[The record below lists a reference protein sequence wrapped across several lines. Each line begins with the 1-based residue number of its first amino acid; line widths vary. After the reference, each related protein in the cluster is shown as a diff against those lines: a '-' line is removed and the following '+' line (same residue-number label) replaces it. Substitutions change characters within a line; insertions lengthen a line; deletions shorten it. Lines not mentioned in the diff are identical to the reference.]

1 LPRDEYNYNSTR
13 FIQLRMEVG
22 GTSVKNK
29 NKSSTVGKPLLYIA
43 QVSME
48 LAAPKIKRIIL
59 TNFENE
65 DRKERSNR
73 NENAVSSAVEEVI
86 EQQEEQ
92 QEEQVEEK
100 IEEEE
105 QVQEQQEP
113 VRTVPYNKSFKDMN
127 NDEKIH
133 FLLNRPHYIP
143 KVRCRI
149 KTATVSY
156 IGSII
161 SYRNGIVSIMPQNSM
176 RDIKLSIDDIQSI
189 SMAGF

>member
-1 LPRDEYNYNSTR
+1 
-13 FIQLRMEVG
+13 MEVG

-43 QVSME
+43 QVSLE

-65 DRKERSNR
+65 DQKEQSDRQ
-73 NENAVSSAVEEVI
+73 ENIVSGAVEEVTEQEQQ

-92 QEEQVEEK
+92 QGEEKEEHAEQEEQEE
-100 IEEEE
+100 
-105 QVQEQQEP
+105 QEQQEP

-149 KTATVSY
+149 KTTTVSY
-156 IGSII
+156 VGSII

-176 RDIKLSIDDIQSI
+176 RDIRLSIDDIQSI

>member
-1 LPRDEYNYNSTR
+1 
-13 FIQLRMEVG
+13 MEVG

-43 QVSME
+43 QVNLE

-65 DRKERSNR
+65 DRKEESNR
-73 NENAVSSAVEEVI
+73 NENIVSSAVEEVI

-92 QEEQVEEK
+92 QVEEK

-105 QVQEQQEP
+105 QVQEQQEQQEQQEP

-127 NDEKIH
+127 NEEKIH

-143 KVRCRI
+143 KIRCRI

-156 IGSII
+156 VGSII
-161 SYRNGIVSIMPQNSM
+161 SYRNGMVAIMPPNSM

>member
-1 LPRDEYNYNSTR
+1 
-13 FIQLRMEVG
+13 M
-22 GTSVKNK
+22 KNK
-29 NKSSTVGKPLLYIA
+29 NKSSTVGKPLLYIT
-43 QVSME
+43 QVSLE

-65 DRKERSNR
+65 DQKEKSNR
-73 NENAVSSAVEEVI
+73 QENIVRSAVEEVI
-86 EQQEEQ
+86 EQEQ
-92 QEEQVEEK
+92 QEEQQVEEK
-100 IEEEE
+100 IEEEKEEHIE
-105 QVQEQQEP
+105 QEEQEPEPEPEP

-156 IGSII
+156 VGSII
-161 SYRNGIVSIMPQNSM
+161 SYRHGIVSIMPQNSM
-176 RDIKLSIDDIQSI
+176 RDIRLSIDDIQSI

>member
-1 LPRDEYNYNSTR
+1 
-13 FIQLRMEVG
+13 MEVG

-43 QVSME
+43 QVSLE

-59 TNFENE
+59 TNFEDE
-65 DRKERSNR
+65 DQKEKSNR
-73 NENAVSSAVEEVI
+73 NESIVSSAVEEVV
-86 EQQEEQ
+86 EQEKQEPR
-92 QEEQVEEK
+92 EEPQVEVEEK
-100 IEEEE
+100 VEEE
-105 QVQEQQEP
+105 VQEQEEK

-127 NDEKIH
+127 NEEKIH

-149 KTATVSY
+149 RTTTVSY

-161 SYRNGIVSIMPQNSM
+161 SYRNGIVFIMPPNSM
-176 RDIKLSIDDIQSI
+176 RDVRLSIEDIKTI
-189 SMAGF
+189 DMAGF

>member
-1 LPRDEYNYNSTR
+1 
-13 FIQLRMEVG
+13 MEVG

-43 QVSME
+43 QVSLE

-65 DRKERSNR
+65 DRREESNR
-73 NENAVSSAVEEVI
+73 NENENENAVSSAVEEVI
-86 EQQEEQ
+86 EQQEQEQ
-92 QEEQVEEK
+92 QEQKIEE

-127 NDEKIH
+127 NEEKIH

-161 SYRNGIVSIMPQNSM
+161 SYRNGIVAIMPPNSM
-176 RDIKLSIDDIQSI
+176 RDIRLSIEDIKSI
-189 SMAGF
+189 DMAGF

>member
-1 LPRDEYNYNSTR
+1 
-13 FIQLRMEVG
+13 MEVG

-43 QVSME
+43 QVSLE

-65 DRKERSNR
+65 DRKEERNR
-73 NENAVSSAVEEVI
+73 NENVVSSAVEEVI
-86 EQQEEQ
+86 EQQEQQEQQEVEQQEEEQ

-127 NDEKIH
+127 NEEKIH

-156 IGSII
+156 VGSII
-161 SYRNGIVSIMPQNSM
+161 SYRNGIVAIMPPNSM
-176 RDIKLSIDDIQSI
+176 RDIKLSIEDIQSI

>member
-1 LPRDEYNYNSTR
+1 
-13 FIQLRMEVG
+13 MEVG

-43 QVSME
+43 QVSLE
-48 LAAPKIKRIIL
+48 LTAPKIKRIIL

-65 DRKERSNR
+65 DQKEQSNR
-73 NENAVSSAVEEVI
+73 NENIVSSAVEEVTEQ

-92 QEEQVEEK
+92 QVEEK

-105 QVQEQQEP
+105 KEAHAEQEQQEKQEQQEQ

-156 IGSII
+156 VGSII

-176 RDIKLSIDDIQSI
+176 RDIRLSIDDIQSI

>member
-1 LPRDEYNYNSTR
+1 
-13 FIQLRMEVG
+13 M
-22 GTSVKNK
+22 KNK
-29 NKSSTVGKPLLYIA
+29 NKSSTVGKPLLYIT
-43 QVSME
+43 QVSLE

-65 DRKERSNR
+65 DQKEKSNR
-73 NENAVSSAVEEVI
+73 QENIVSSAVEEVI
-86 EQQEEQ
+86 EQEQQEEKQEEQ
-92 QEEQVEEK
+92 QVEGK

-105 QVQEQQEP
+105 KEEQEEQEEQEQ

-156 IGSII
+156 VGSII

-176 RDIKLSIDDIQSI
+176 RDIRLSIDDIQSI

>member
-1 LPRDEYNYNSTR
+1 
-13 FIQLRMEVG
+13 M
-22 GTSVKNK
+22 KNK

-43 QVSME
+43 QVSLE

>member
-1 LPRDEYNYNSTR
+1 
-13 FIQLRMEVG
+13 MEVG

-43 QVSME
+43 QVSLE

-65 DRKERSNR
+65 DRKEESNR
-73 NENAVSSAVEEVI
+73 NENVVSSAVEEVI
-86 EQQEEQ
+86 EQEEQ
-92 QEEQVEEK
+92 QEEQVEQVEEK
-100 IEEEE
+100 TEEEE
-105 QVQEQQEP
+105 QVQEQHEP

-127 NDEKIH
+127 NEEKIH

-149 KTATVSY
+149 KTATISY
-156 IGSII
+156 VGSII
-161 SYRNGIVSIMPQNSM
+161 SYRNGIVAIMPPNSM
-176 RDIKLSIDDIQSI
+176 RDIRLSIEEIKSI
-189 SMAGF
+189 DMAGF

>member
-1 LPRDEYNYNSTR
+1 
-13 FIQLRMEVG
+13 MEVG

-29 NKSSTVGKPLLYIA
+29 NKSSTVGKPLLYIT
-43 QVSME
+43 QVSLE

-65 DRKERSNR
+65 DQKEKSNR
-73 NENAVSSAVEEVI
+73 QENIVRSAVEEVI
-86 EQQEEQ
+86 EQEQ
-92 QEEQVEEK
+92 QEEQQVEEK
-100 IEEEE
+100 IEEEKEEHIE
-105 QVQEQQEP
+105 QEEQEP

-156 IGSII
+156 VGSII
-161 SYRNGIVSIMPQNSM
+161 SYRHGIVSIMPQNSM
-176 RDIKLSIDDIQSI
+176 RDIRLSIDDIQSI

>member
-1 LPRDEYNYNSTR
+1 
-13 FIQLRMEVG
+13 MEVG

-100 IEEEE
+100 IEEEK

-156 IGSII
+156 VGSII
-161 SYRNGIVSIMPQNSM
+161 SYRNGIVSIMPPNSM
-176 RDIKLSIDDIQSI
+176 RDIRLSIEDIQSI

>member
-1 LPRDEYNYNSTR
+1 
-13 FIQLRMEVG
+13 MEVG

-43 QVSME
+43 QVSLE
-48 LAAPKIKRIIL
+48 LTAPKIKRIIL
-59 TNFENE
+59 TNFGNE
-65 DRKERSNR
+65 DQKEQSNR
-73 NENAVSSAVEEVI
+73 NENIVSSAVEEVTEQ

-92 QEEQVEEK
+92 QVEEK

-105 QVQEQQEP
+105 KEAHAEQEQQEQKEP

-156 IGSII
+156 VGSII

-176 RDIKLSIDDIQSI
+176 RDIRLSIDDIQSI

>member
-1 LPRDEYNYNSTR
+1 
-13 FIQLRMEVG
+13 MEVG

-43 QVSME
+43 QVNLE

-59 TNFENE
+59 TNFEDE
-65 DRKERSNR
+65 DQKEQSNR
-73 NENAVSSAVEEVI
+73 NESIVSIVSSAVEEVV
-86 EQQEEQ
+86 EQEKQEPR
-92 QEEQVEEK
+92 EEPQVEVEEK
-100 IEEEE
+100 VEEE
-105 QVQEQQEP
+105 Q

-127 NDEKIH
+127 NEEKIH

-149 KTATVSY
+149 RTTTVSY

-161 SYRNGIVSIMPQNSM
+161 SYRNGIVSIMPPNSM
-176 RDIKLSIDDIQSI
+176 RDVRLSIEDIKTI
-189 SMAGF
+189 DMAGF